1 METSGFTYI
10 LIKKGGGGGREVKE
24 TDKGI
29 LCLHVDANA
38 NTIMCACVYF
48 KKRRDE
54 RK

>member
-24 TDKGI
+24 TDKCI
-29 LCLHVDANA
+29 LHVDANA
-38 NTIMCACVYF
+38 NIIMCACVYF